1 MKHLVKKAMLT
12 GAFGCFLLGTAL
24 ADNATASQDTK
35 PYWQD
40 VQVVAVNKELPR
52 SSFMT
57 YGDRST
63 ALTSRFEKSPYY
75 SLLNGTWKFY
85 FVDSYKDLPANI
97 TDPSTSTSSWDDI
110 TVPGN
115 WELQGHG
122 TAIYTNH
129 GYEFKPRNPQ
139 PPLLPETTPVGVY
152 RRDFEIPANWD
163 GRDVYLH
170 IAGAKS
176 GLYVYVNGKEV
187 GYSEDSKNPAEFL
200 INDYLQPRKNVLTLK
215 IFRWSTGS
223 YLECQDFWRI
233 SGIERDVFLWSQPK
247 IAVNDF
253 RVISTLDDTYKNGI
267 FNLAVDIKNHTKAA
281 KDITVSYELLDAK
294 GQTVATAD
302 NKLWVGA
309 NSIKT
314 ASFEKELNDVA
325 TWSAEHPNLY
335 KLLMTVKEDG

>member
-200 INDYLQPRKNVLTLK
+200 INDYLQPGKNVLTLK

-233 SGIERDVFLWSQPK
+233 SGIERDVFRELW
-247 IAVNDF
+247 
-253 RVISTLDDTYKNGI
+253 DTNMD
-267 FNLAVDIKNHTKAA
+267 LT
-281 KDITVSYELLDAK
+281 
-294 GQTVATAD
+294 
-302 NKLWVGA
+302 
-309 NSIKT
+309 
-314 ASFEKELNDVA
+314 
-325 TWSAEHPNLY
+325 
-335 KLLMTVKEDG
+335 

>member
-1 MKHLVKKAMLT
+1 M
-12 GAFGCFLLGTAL
+12 
-24 ADNATASQDTK
+24 
-35 PYWQD
+35 
-40 VQVVAVNKELPR
+40 
-52 SSFMT
+52 
-57 YGDRST
+57 
-63 ALTSRFEKSPYY
+63 
-75 SLLNGTWKFY
+75 
-85 FVDSYKDLPANI
+85 
-97 TDPSTSTSSWDDI
+97 
-110 TVPGN
+110 
-115 WELQGHG
+115 
-122 TAIYTNH
+122 
-129 GYEFKPRNPQ
+129 
-139 PPLLPETTPVGVY
+139 PETSPVGVY

-200 INDYLQPRKNVLTLK
+200 INDYLQPGKNVLTLK

-281 KDITVSYELLDAK
+281 KDITVSYHGRNRA
-294 GQTVATAD
+294 
-302 NKLWVGA
+302 
-309 NSIKT
+309 
-314 ASFEKELNDVA
+314 
-325 TWSAEHPNLY
+325 
-335 KLLMTVKEDG
+335 